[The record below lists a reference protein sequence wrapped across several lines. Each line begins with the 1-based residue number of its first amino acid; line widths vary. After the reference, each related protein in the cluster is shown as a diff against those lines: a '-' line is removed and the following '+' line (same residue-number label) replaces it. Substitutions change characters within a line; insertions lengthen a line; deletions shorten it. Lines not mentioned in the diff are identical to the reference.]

1 MQKLLILA
9 SALFWSILMAGSV
22 AAQTAVTTYHYDNL
36 RMGWNQTETALTT
49 ANVNQQ
55 NFVPLPGSPFL
66 LPDPNDQV
74 DAQPLFVP
82 SQYIAPNS
90 QNLTGGTYDV
100 VFVVTEADNIYAVDA
115 STGNIVNEM
124 NLGSPVLH
132 PPGVGG
138 FNGQTMGI
146 YGTPVIDP
154 EAQILYVIAYVY
166 VNGAPT
172 YQLHALDLGTL
183 AEKPGN
189 SPLTITASHVLPG
202 VTLPFKPRPTFPFS
216 AASEQQRAGLVLF

>member
-9 SALFWSILMAGSV
+9 SALCWSVLMAGSG

-36 RMGWNQTETALTT
+36 RTGWNQTETVLNT
-49 ANVNQQ
+49 ANVQD
-55 NFVPLPGSPFL
+55 NFGLLWTVPLPNS
-66 LPDPNDQV
+66 NDQV

-100 VFVVTEADNIYAVDA
+100 VFVVTEADNVYAIDA
-115 STGNIVNEM
+115 STGNIVNEI
-124 NLGSPVLH
+124 NLGSPVLD
-132 PPGVGG
+132 PPGGGG
-138 FNGQTMGI
+138 FNGPTMGI

-154 EAQILYVIAYVY
+154 EAQILYVMAYVN

-172 YQLHALDLGTL
+172 YQLHALDLSTL
-183 AEKPGN
+183 ADKPGN

-202 VTLPFKPRPTFPFS
+202 VTPPFKPLPTFPFS
-216 AASEQQRAGLVLF
+216 AASEQQRTGLVFF